1 MTEIIILSLIQ
12 GVTEF
17 LPISSSSHL
26 ILMSELFNFAEKSLV
41 IDVSLHIGSFFAV
54 IIYFYKEILNFFK
67 NKELFF
73 KILIASVPVMLFGYI
88 LVLTDTINYLR
99 NVKLIGFTTL
109 LFGILLF
116 ISDRNNQNKQIQ
128 KDFNNKSAI
137 IIGFYQILSLVPG
150 VSRSGIAITGARFLG
165 FNRIDSLKISFLLA
179 IPTLAIVTIFGLKE
193 IFFSDNLRLSQLSIF
208 SIMLSFIFSY
218 LTIKL
223 FFNFIQKFNMSIF
236 AFYRVILG
244 IILIFISYSQN

>member
-54 IIYFYKEILNFFK
+54 IIYFYKEILNFLK
-67 NKELFF
+67 NKELFL
-73 KILIASVPVMLFGYI
+73 KILIASVPVILFGYI

-116 ISDRNNQNKQIQ
+116 ISDKNNQNKQIQ
-128 KDFNNKSAI
+128 KDFNIKSAI

-208 SIMLSFIFSY
+208 SIILSFIFSF

-244 IILIFISYSQN
+244 IILIFISYS

>member
-179 IPTLAIVTIFGLKE
+179 IPTLAVVTIFGLKE

-208 SIMLSFIFSY
+208 SIILSFIFSY

>member
-1 MTEIIILSLIQ
+1 
-12 GVTEF
+12 
-17 LPISSSSHL
+17 
-26 ILMSELFNFAEKSLV
+26 
-41 IDVSLHIGSFFAV
+41 
-54 IIYFYKEILNFFK
+54 
-67 NKELFF
+67 
-73 KILIASVPVMLFGYI
+73 MLFGYI

-179 IPTLAIVTIFGLKE
+179 IPTLAVVTIFGLKE

-208 SIMLSFIFSY
+208 SIILSFIFSY